1 MISVVD
7 ERGKKQGRNEGVGLS
22 WYCHHQCWQLLTEA
36 CLLFVVRFH
45 CLLITLSFDLIVH
58 FYVQNYSPPFSQS
71 YSLSTKKKNTLYC
84 YERFLRMLSHI
95 NLSFLSFFYSLN
107 KISFWSPSFSSS
119 SFDHWIIISYNKF
132 CCFVFISF
140 VFSAIHLILFCFFF
154 PFMLFLSSFMVRE
167 AIRQPTRS
175 DYLFLGWDKWSVIC
189 GKGLFLLATCC
200 ECWSIC
206 HLVSRSVVLF
216 LFQ

>member
-71 YSLSTKKKNTLYC
+71 YSLSTKKKKKHPLLLWTLSKNVVSYQFIFPFF
-84 YERFLRMLSHI
+84 FLLPQKDFI
-95 NLSFLSFFYSLN
+95 L
-107 KISFWSPSFSSS
+107 ISPFSSS
-119 SFDHWIIISYNKF
+119 SFDHSIIISYNKF
-132 CCFVFISF
+132 CCFVFLSF

-154 PFMLFLSSFMVRE
+154 PFMLFCQASWLE
-167 AIRQPTRS
+167 K
-175 DYLFLGWDKWSVIC
+175 L
-189 GKGLFLLATCC
+189 
-200 ECWSIC
+200 
-206 HLVSRSVVLF
+206 
-216 LFQ
+216 